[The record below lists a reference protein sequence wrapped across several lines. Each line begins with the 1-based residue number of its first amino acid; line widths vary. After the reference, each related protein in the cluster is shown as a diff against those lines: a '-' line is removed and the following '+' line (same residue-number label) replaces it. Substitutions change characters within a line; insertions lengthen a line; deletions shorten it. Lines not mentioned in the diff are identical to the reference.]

1 MLMTLIQKEIMHH
14 ILSVRFVALLL
25 MCVLLIPLTLSINYR
40 KYSQNLVDY
49 QESVKRSQAEAKE
62 NPPNAQDPNVEVSK
76 LFLKPTPLSVFANGL
91 EEALPTYLGMT
102 RNGVRQSS
110 TGLAQASLSYAL
122 GNLDFLFIVGT
133 VFSLLALLFT
143 FDAVAGEREA
153 GTLRINL
160 SNSLPRDVFLWSKL
174 IGGYLVFVVP
184 FLVSFLLGL
193 LLLVWQG
200 FPLGE
205 PNIALPVLSL
215 TLISL
220 LYIAVFFAIGVVI
233 STYLDNAKTAL
244 IVAFTFWVFAVLIAP
259 RGAFVVA
266 KLISPT
272 RTEQAVYMAKT
283 TLRNNLSKGK
293 DEKIWKKMSEVMG
306 SGRGTMGTTPGMGA
320 HLSINLSDPETT
332 KKMDE
337 IKRPINEEFRL
348 EFQNQ
353 SDKIDRE
360 YQREKDRQEQ
370 IGETLS
376 RIAPTSSLIYTS
388 MNLTQTGKLKR
399 KLYFEAGERYYN
411 QLDASYFSEVSDDAL
426 GQLLQWGNR
435 LTSKAN
441 GNSESEAEK
450 ILPPPTLTEPALS
463 ETLTHSA
470 IDVCLLGF
478 FALAFTTVAF
488 LKFFRSDI

>member
-1 MLMTLIQKEIMHH
+1 MLATLIQKEIMHH

-40 KYSQNLVDY
+40 KYNQNLVNY
-49 QESVKRSQAEAKE
+49 QESVNRAQTEAKE
-62 NPPNAQDPNVEVSK
+62 NPPNAQDPNTEVSK

-110 TGLAQASLSYAL
+110 TGLAQASVAYAL

-160 SNSLPRDVFLWSKL
+160 SNPLPRDVFLWSKL
-174 IGGYLVFVVP
+174 IGGYIVFVIP

-193 LLLVWQG
+193 LILVGQG

-205 PNIALPVLSL
+205 FNVALPVLSL

-220 LYIAVFFAIGVVI
+220 LYIGVFFAIGVVI

-266 KLISPT
+266 KLVAPT
-272 RTEQAVYMAKT
+272 QTQQSVYMEKT
-283 TLRNNLSKGK
+283 ALHNNLTK
-293 DEKIWKKMSEVMG
+293 DKEEKIWKKMAEAFE
-306 SGRGTMGTTPGMGA
+306 SGGA
-320 HLSINLSDPETT
+320 ISISLNDPEAQE
-332 KKMDE
+332 KMGE
-337 IKRPINEEFRL
+337 LRKPIEEEFRT

-353 SDKIDRE
+353 TDKIDKE

-370 IGETLS
+370 VGETLS
-376 RIAPTSSLIYTS
+376 RIAPTSSLTYVT

-399 KLYFEAGERYYN
+399 DLYFQTGERYYS
-411 QLDASYFSEVSDDAL
+411 QLDNTYFSEISDDAL
-426 GQLLQWGNR
+426 AQLLQLANR
-435 LTSKAN
+435 MNPDA
-441 GNSESEAEK
+441 ESETEE
-450 ILPPPTLTEPALS
+450 IVPPPVLAESSLG
-463 ETLTHSA
+463 ETLRRSMV
-470 IDVCLLGF
+470 DVFLLGF
-478 FALAFTTVAF
+478 FAIAFTMIAF

>member
-25 MCVLLIPLTLSINYR
+25 MCLLLVPLTLSINYR
-40 KYSQNLVDY
+40 RYSQNLVDY
-49 QESVKRSQAEAKE
+49 QESIKRERTEAKE
-62 NPPNAQDPNVEVSK
+62 NPPNAQDPNTEVSK

-91 EEALPTYLGMT
+91 EDALPTYLGMT
-102 RNGVRQSS
+102 RNGVRQGSAGVS
-110 TGLAQASLSYAL
+110 QASVAYVL

-153 GTLRINL
+153 GTLRITL

-174 IGGYLVFVVP
+174 IGGYIVFVVP

-205 PNIALPVLSL
+205 LRVALPVLGL

-220 LYIAVFFAIGVVI
+220 LYIAVFFAIGVFI

-266 KLISPT
+266 KLVAPT
-272 RTEQAVYMAKT
+272 RTQQAVYMEKT
-283 TLRNNLSKGK
+283 ALRNNLSKDR
-293 DEKIWKKMSEVMG
+293 DEKIREKMTEAFAGSEGIVFRSDDAAFQERMDTLKK
-306 SGRGTMGTTPGMGA
+306 
-320 HLSINLSDPETT
+320 
-332 KKMDE
+332 
-337 IKRPINEEFRL
+337 PIEEEFRL
-348 EFQNQ
+348 AFQHQ
-353 SDKIDRE
+353 TDKIDRD
-360 YQREKDRQEQ
+360 YQREKTRQEQ
-370 IGETLS
+370 VGETLS
-376 RIAPTSSLIYTS
+376 RIVPTSSLTYVAI
-388 MNLTQTGKLKR
+388 NLTQTGKSKR
-399 KLYFEAGERYYN
+399 DGYFQTGERYHS
-411 QLDASYFSEVSDDAL
+411 QLDDSYFSEVSDSDDAL
-426 GQLLQWGNR
+426 VQIMQLASQINDP
-435 LTSKAN
+435 
-441 GNSESEAEK
+441 SESDTDQ
-450 ILPPPTLTEPALS
+450 ILPPPTLTAPSLS
-463 ETLTHSA
+463 DTLRRSA
-470 IDVCLLGF
+470 VDVFLLGF
-478 FALAFTTVAF
+478 FAVAFTTIAF

>member
-25 MCVLLIPLTLSINYR
+25 MCLLLVPLTLSINYR
-40 KYSQNLVDY
+40 RYSQNLVDY
-49 QESVKRSQAEAKE
+49 QESIKRAQTEAKE
-62 NPPNAQDPNVEVSK
+62 NPPSAQDPNSEVSK
-76 LFLKPTPLSVFANGL
+76 FFLKPTPLSVFANGL
-91 EEALPTYLGMT
+91 EDALPTYLGMT

-110 TGLAQASLSYAL
+110 TGLTQASVAYVL

-133 VFSLLALLFT
+133 IFSLLALLFT

-174 IGGYLVFVVP
+174 IGGYIVFVVP

-193 LLLVWQG
+193 LLLTWQG

-205 PNIALPVLSL
+205 FEVAMPVLCL
-215 TLISL
+215 TVVSL

-266 KLISPT
+266 KLVSPT
-272 RTEQAVYMAKT
+272 RTQQAVYMEKSA
-283 TLRNNLSKGK
+283 LRNNLTK
-293 DEKIWKKMSEVMG
+293 DKEEKIGEKMVETMAVG
-306 SGRGTMGTTPGMGA
+306 GHVNLTLNDPGTQQR
-320 HLSINLSDPETT
+320 LNDLR
-332 KKMDE
+332 K
-337 IKRPINEEFRL
+337 PIEEQFRVA
-348 EFQNQ
+348 FQNQ
-353 SDKIDRE
+353 AGKIDRD
-360 YQREKDRQEQ
+360 YQREKDRQEHV
-370 IGETLS
+370 GETLS
-376 RIAPTSSLIYTS
+376 RIAPTSSLTYIA

-399 KLYFEAGERYYN
+399 KLYFQTGERYYN
-411 QLDASYFSEVSDDAL
+411 QLDDSYFSGVSDDAFS
-426 GQLLQWGNR
+426 QIMQIANR
-435 LTSKAN
+435 MNDS
-441 GNSESEAEK
+441 SESETDK
-450 ILPPPTLTEPALS
+450 IPPPPTLTEPSLLDTLRRSAVDVFLLS
-463 ETLTHSA
+463 
-470 IDVCLLGF
+470 F
-478 FALAFTTVAF
+478 FAIAFTAVAF

>member
-25 MCVLLIPLTLSINYR
+25 MCLLLVPLTLSINYR
-40 KYSQNLVDY
+40 RYSQNLVDY
-49 QESVKRSQAEAKE
+49 QESVKREQTEAKE
-62 NPPNAQDPNVEVSK
+62 NPPNASDPNTEVSK

-91 EEALPTYLGMT
+91 EDALPTYLGMT
-102 RNGVRQSS
+102 RNGVRQGSAGVS
-110 TGLAQASLSYAL
+110 EASVAYVL

-160 SNSLPRDVFLWSKL
+160 SNPLPRDVFLWSKL
-174 IGGYLVFVVP
+174 IGGYIVFVVP

-205 PNIALPVLSL
+205 LKVALPVLGL

-266 KLISPT
+266 KLVAPT
-272 RTEQAVYMAKT
+272 RTQQAVYMEKT
-283 TLRNNLSKGK
+283 VLRNNLTKDR
-293 DEKIWKKMSEVMG
+293 DEKIFKKMAKTVGG
-306 SGRGTMGTTPGMGA
+306 SGGVVMMR
-320 HLSINLSDPETT
+320 SDDER
-332 KKMDE
+332 MDE
-337 IKRPINEEFRL
+337 IKKPINEQFRQ

-353 SDKIDRE
+353 ADKIDRE
-360 YQREKDRQEQ
+360 YQREKERQEHV
-370 IGETLS
+370 GETLS
-376 RIAPTSSLIYTS
+376 RIVPTSSLTYVA

-399 KLYFEAGERYYN
+399 DDYFQTGERYYS
-411 QLDASYFSEVSDDAL
+411 QVDDSYFREVSDDAMA
-426 GQLLQWGNR
+426 QAMQI
-435 LTSKAN
+435 LTRRMSDS
-441 GNSESEAEK
+441 SESETDK
-450 ILPPPTLTEPALS
+450 IPPPPTLTEPSLS
-463 ETLTHSA
+463 DTLRRSA
-470 IDVCLLGF
+470 VDVLLLGF

>member
-14 ILSVRFVALLL
+14 ILSVRFIALLL
-25 MCVLLIPLTLSINYR
+25 MCALLIPLTLSINYR
-40 KYSQNLVDY
+40 RYNQNLTDY
-49 QESVKRSQAEAKE
+49 QESVKRARTEAKE
-62 NPPNAQDPNVEVSK
+62 NPPNAQDPNTEVSK
-76 LFLKPTPLSVFANGL
+76 FFLKPTPLSVFANGI

-102 RNGVRQSS
+102 RNGVRQGSAGIS
-110 TGLAQASLSYAL
+110 QASVAYAL

-174 IGGYLVFVVP
+174 IGGYIVFVVP

-193 LLLVWQG
+193 LLIVWQG

-205 PNIALPVLSL
+205 LKVALPVLGL
-215 TLISL
+215 TLVSL

-266 KLISPT
+266 KLVAPT
-272 RTEQAVYMAKT
+272 RTQQAVYMEKNA
-283 TLRNNLSKGK
+283 LHNNLMK
-293 DEKIWKKMSEVMG
+293 DKQDKIKEKMILAFESGG
-306 SGRGTMGTTPGMGA
+306 SVG
-320 HLSINLSDPETT
+320 INLNDPETQ
-332 KKMDE
+332 KRLDKLRKPIDE
-337 IKRPINEEFRL
+337 QFRL

-353 SDKIDRE
+353 SGKIDRD

-370 IGETLS
+370 VGEMLS
-376 RIAPTSSLIYTS
+376 RIAPTSSLTYFA
-388 MNLTQTGKLKR
+388 MNLTQTGTLKR
-399 KLYFEAGERYYN
+399 DRYFQTGERYYK
-411 QLDASYFSEVSDDAL
+411 QLDDTYFSTISDDVLAQFL
-426 GQLLQWGNR
+426 HLMNR
-435 LTSKAN
+435 SN
-441 GNSESEAEK
+441 ESSESETED
-450 ILPPPTLTEPALS
+450 ILPPPTLTESTLS
-463 ETLTHSA
+463 DTLRRSA
-470 IDVCLLGF
+470 MDVFLLGF
-478 FALAFTTVAF
+478 FALAFTAVAF